1 MAPLLTQV
9 PHVNKAAVLSQL
21 ASLSLQVST
30 HFYLRSYSSTHF
42 YLTMHLQRLEQ

>member
-30 HFYLRSYSSTHF
+30 HFYLRSYSTHF
-42 YLTMHLQRLEQ
+42 YLTMNLQRVEQ